1 MDNRRFRFLKNMHL
15 RGFVPAHA
23 LQREESEVLYW
34 RRQADLTRFHPAP
47 LRREVKLFMI
57 EPSPG
62 PWHRLGRRRYWP
74 NPTLRNLRQNLRYLP
89 KSDPS
94 RAPISQISQTALMF
108 GEA

>member
-23 LQREESEVLYW
+23 LQREESEVPYW

-57 EPSPG
+57 DRPRDRGAACHGRARKPEAKRESPSPQRCG
-62 PWHRLGRRRYWP
+62 PP
-74 NPTLRNLRQNLRYLP
+74 NLLL
-89 KSDPS
+89 KS
-94 RAPISQISQTALMF
+94 ALCAKIRSA
-108 GEA
+108 GT